1 MDLVRASHL
10 YKVFG
15 KNERQ
20 VIERLKAGESREELA
35 SLGTAAVID
44 VSFEVAKGETFVVM
58 GLSGSGKSTLIRMIN
73 GLWSPSEGTVEVAGK
88 VVSDMNDAQL
98 RALRRDHVS
107 MVFQHFALL
116 PHLTVR
122 ENAAYGLK
130 LQRQAQAEGTP

>member
-1 MDLVRASHL
+1 MPYDVDLVRASHL

-122 ENAAYGLK
+122 EMRPTG
-130 LQRQAQAEGTP
+130 

>member
-1 MDLVRASHL
+1 MAFCVAWVISKSSIRKVPYDVDLVRASHL

-88 VVSDMNDAQL
+88 VVSL
-98 RALRRDHVS
+98 SLIHI
-107 MVFQHFALL
+107 
-116 PHLTVR
+116 
-122 ENAAYGLK
+122 
-130 LQRQAQAEGTP
+130 

>member
-73 GLWSPSEGTVEVAGK
+73 GP
-88 VVSDMNDAQL
+88 VSYT
-98 RALRRDHVS
+98 
-107 MVFQHFALL
+107 
-116 PHLTVR
+116 HLTLPTTERV
-122 ENAAYGLK
+122 
-130 LQRQAQAEGTP
+130 